1 MFENMFQNMPLFII
15 YAISAG
21 VLSSIAFGIVGSI
34 VVIKRITYITGA
46 ISHIILGGIGL
57 SLFINYYYEQNWLSP
72 IFGSIIIALLS
83 AVIIHY
89 LTTNRSQRKDS
100 IISILWA
107 IGMSIGL
114 ILISKIPG
122 YIDINTY
129 LFGNILLVSL
139 EEIYLLLI
147 WDIFLV
153 ITIILFYYKIIAIS
167 FDEEFCKS
175 KNIKI
180 DLYNCGFLIIT
191 AITIVFLIK
200 IVGIILSIA
209 LFVIPAATISCF
221 VNKVWQIIFFSIM
234 LCLVFVLIGFQ
245 ISYQYDLPSGATIV
259 MVSGI
264 TYLLSNLFV
273 KIVKLT
279 FKRT

>member
-1 MFENMFQNMPLFII
+1 MFENIFQNVPLFII
-15 YAISAG
+15 YAITAG
-21 VLSSIAFGIVGSI
+21 ALSSIAFGIVGSI

-57 SLFINYYYEQNWLSP
+57 SLFINYYYGQNWFSP
-72 IFGSIIIALLS
+72 ILGSIIIASLS

-89 LTTNRSQRKDS
+89 LKTYQSQREDS
-100 IISILWA
+100 IISVLWA

-129 LFGNILLVSL
+129 LFGNILLVSV
-139 EEIYLLLI
+139 EDIYLLLI

-153 ITIILFYYKIIAIS
+153 IAIILFYYKIIAIS

-175 KNIKI
+175 KNINTNV
-180 DLYNCGFLIIT
+180 YNCGFLIIT

-221 VNKVWQIIFFSIM
+221 VNKIWQIIFFSII
-234 LCLVFVLIGFQ
+234 LCLLFIIIGFQ
-245 ISYQYDLPSGATIV
+245 ISYQYDIPSGSTIV
-259 MVSGI
+259 IISSI
-264 TYLLSNLFV
+264 IYLLSNLFV

-279 FKRT
+279 VKRT